1 MNMIS
6 SYLKAGKIVSK
17 VRDDAS
23 KLIEDGMPVLELV
36 NHVEDSIRSEG
47 AEPAFPCN
55 VSINDV
61 TAHYTS
67 PPGDKTLIKEGDLV
81 KLDLG
86 AHVDGFIADT
96 AITVAVG
103 DADER
108 CYVMMDAAREALE
121 DAVATIR
128 AGVEVGEIG
137 RVIEEK
143 IHSHGMKPVANLTGH
158 SMDRWILHSGLSIPN
173 ITERN
178 PHLLEEGDVLAI
190 EPFATD
196 GVGLVTDM
204 PETHIFR
211 FLRDRPL
218 RLVHA
223 RRVLGRIKEEYHA
236 LPFAQR
242 WLEEYFEPKRLNA
255 SMRMLIQSRAIY
267 PYHVL
272 REKSG
277 ALVAQWEHTVIVE
290 KDGCTVITE

>member
-1 MNMIS
+1 MIE
-6 SYLKAGKIVSK
+6 SYLKAGKIVSEVREEASK
-17 VRDDAS
+17 IVRDG
-23 KLIEDGMPVLELV
+23 LPVIELV
-36 NHVEDSIRSEG
+36 NFVEESIIARG

-67 PPGDKTLIKEGDLV
+67 PPGDKSTIREGDLV

-86 AHVDGFIADT
+86 GHVNGFIADT
-96 AITVAVG
+96 ALTVPVG
-103 DADER
+103 DVNEK
-108 CYVMMDAAREALE
+108 CHVMMDAAREALE
-121 DAVATIR
+121 NAIGTIR

-137 RVIEEK
+137 RVIEET
-143 IHSHGMKPVANLTGH
+143 ITSHGMKPVANLTGH
-158 SMDRWILHSGLSIPN
+158 SMDQWILHSGLSIPN
-173 ITERN
+173 ISEKNT
-178 PHLLEEGDVLAI
+178 HKLEEGDVLAI

-204 PETHIFR
+204 PHTYIFK
-211 FLRDRPL
+211 FLRERPL

-223 RRVLGRIKEEYHA
+223 RKVLNKIKEEYHA

-242 WLEEYFEPKRLNA
+242 WLENHFDPKRLNA
-255 SMRMLIQSRAIY
+255 SMRLLIQSRALY

-277 ALVAQWEHTVIVE
+277 AWVAQWEHTVIVE
-290 KDGCTVITE
+290 EDACTVITG